1 MYLYLKKEFRSAINI
16 IIVIRILVIKYSD
29 FQNYLLHQKLFVGK
43 QPSNDVSEGP
53 YPTIITNK
61 GRDVLVTQ
69 AFWAGKYLGF
79 LNVTFN
85 DEGDVSSWNGDPI
98 LLDNSTAQ
106 GTNLLLKR

>member
-1 MYLYLKKEFRSAINI
+1 
-16 IIVIRILVIKYSD
+16 
-29 FQNYLLHQKLFVGK
+29 
-43 QPSNDVSEGP
+43 
-53 YPTIITNK
+53 
-61 GRDVLVTQ
+61 VLVTQ

-85 DEGDVSSWNGDPI
+85 DDGDVSSWNGDPI

>member
-1 MYLYLKKEFRSAINI
+1 L
-16 IIVIRILVIKYSD
+16 
-29 FQNYLLHQKLFVGK
+29 QNYFTSKLIVGK

-53 YPTIITNK
+53 YPTIIQNN

-85 DEGDVSSWNGDPI
+85 ENNSANLNISFNIKIVIINTR
-98 LLDNSTAQ
+98 LLALLNSFF
-106 GTNLLLKR
+106 NMRYM